1 MVSSSD
7 AVNSL
12 AYDSSKNNGLQSSLA
27 LPTLK
32 RVRSPSLIIPSRG
45 NPRRNRKAGNRLRR
59 RPLPLSRFWPN
70 PGLRKRWWRAFRR
83 TSTPVQ
89 AVTAVL
95 ILLVLS
101 VAANWIYQ
109 VIRKPTE
116 LFFPVSGA
124 LNKTP
129 TETWR
134 RYAPFFK
141 AYSTGIMT
149 PELLAAIA
157 QVEGAGNPVARTY
170 WRWTWTRQ
178 PFEMYRPASSSVG
191 MYQMTDGTFAEARRL
206 CIRDHAVVDD
216 GPWNNWHSCWFNG
229 LYTRVAPG
237 DSVELTSAYLDRSV
251 ASILERH
258 RLAAVPLARKQ
269 ELATIIH
276 LCGAGA
282 GDEYAR
288 RGLRLAAGQRC
299 GDHEA
304 HVYLTRVNTM
314 KEEFGRL
321 AANATMLASNR

>member
-1 MVSSSD
+1 
-7 AVNSL
+7 
-12 AYDSSKNNGLQSSLA
+12 
-27 LPTLK
+27 
-32 RVRSPSLIIPSRG
+32 
-45 NPRRNRKAGNRLRR
+45 
-59 RPLPLSRFWPN
+59 
-70 PGLRKRWWRAFRR
+70 
-83 TSTPVQ
+83 VQ
-89 AVTAVL
+89 AITAVVV
-95 ILLVLS
+95 LLVLS

-134 RYAPFFK
+134 QYAPFFK
-141 AYSTGIMT
+141 AYSTSTMT

-191 MYQMTDGTFAEARRL
+191 MYQLTDGTFAEARRL

-216 GPWNNWHSCWFNG
+216 GPWSDWHSCWFNA

-251 ASILERH
+251 TIILERH
-258 RLAAVPLARKQ
+258 HLAAVPLARKQ

-304 HVYLTRVNTM
+304 RIYLARVNTM
-314 KEEFGRL
+314 KDEFQRL
-321 AANATMLASNR
+321 AGNATMLASNR

>member
-1 MVSSSD
+1 MNSSP
-7 AVNSL
+7 
-12 AYDSSKNNGLQSSLA
+12 YDTSKNNGLQSSLE

-32 RVRSPSLIIPSRG
+32 HVATDSLIIPSRG
-45 NPRRNRKAGNRLRR
+45 NARRSRAGRRRRR
-59 RPLPLSRFWPN
+59 RPLRLSRFWPSAT
-70 PGLRKRWWRAFRR
+70 LRKRWWRAFRHTP
-83 TSTPVQ
+83 TSLQ
-89 AVTAVL
+89 AVTAFFVL
-95 ILLVLS
+95 LLLS

-109 VIRKPTE
+109 VVRKPTE
-116 LFFPVSGA
+116 LFFPVSGS

-134 RYAPFFK
+134 QYAPFFK
-141 AYSTGIMT
+141 AYSTSTMT

-216 GPWNNWHSCWFNG
+216 GPWSDWHSCWFNG
-229 LYTRVAPG
+229 LYTRIAPG
-237 DSVELTSAYLDRSV
+237 DAVELTSAYLDRSV

-288 RGLRLAAGQRC
+288 RGLRLGAGQRC

-304 HVYLTRVNTM
+304 HVYLSRVNAM
-314 KEEFGRL
+314 KQEFSRL
-321 AANATMLASNR
+321 AENAPLVAGNR